1 MPSAHK
7 QSSQAPLGDAHKASA
22 GQAAL
27 CWIPIKVRVGHTCT
41 APISQLTQ
49 LHVHF
54 PEEAYQQITPLI
66 LSQSLQSS
74 ALKPASA
81 ATCLAA
87 DGIGSFSQHVSMPS
101 PTFTIA
107 PGGSE
112 AASSEPHRS
121 RHQLS

>member
-49 LHVHF
+49 RHVHF

-81 ATCLAA
+81 AVCLAA
-87 DGIGSFSQHVSMPS
+87 DGSVSMSLCLRPPS
-101 PTFTIA
+101 Q
-107 PGGSE
+107 SHQE
-112 AASSEPHRS
+112 A
-121 RHQLS
+121 LKL